1 MSEDSAQI
9 NLTHH
14 FLIAMPSLRDEA
26 FQRSVVYLCDH
37 SENGAMGIVINKPSD
52 ISLADLFDKVDL
64 PHPREILANSPVFQ
78 GGPVHTE
85 RGFVLHTPVR
95 ALDAEED
102 TAVYASTLTVPGGLE
117 VTTSRDVLE
126 AMSQGGGPERVLVSL
141 GYAAWGGGQLESELS
156 DNAWLTVGAEP
167 HLIFDTPVEQR
178 YAKAL
183 KLLGVDEWALSSVG
197 GRA

>member
-14 FLIAMPSLRDEA
+14 FLIAMPGLRDEA
-26 FQRSVVYLCDH
+26 FERSVVYLCDH
-37 SENGAMGIVINKPSD
+37 SENGAMGIVINKPSE
-52 ISLADLFDKVDL
+52 IVLADLFDKVDL
-64 PHPREILANSPVFQ
+64 PKPQSPLAQNPVFQ
-78 GGPVHTE
+78 GGPVQMD

-95 ALDAEED
+95 AIGEEED
-102 TAVYASTLTVPGGLE
+102 TAVYSSTMVIPGGLE

-126 AMSQGGGPERVLVSL
+126 AMSIGGGPERVLISL
-141 GYAAWGGGQLESELS
+141 GYAAWGSGQLENELG
-156 DNAWLTVGAEP
+156 DNAWLTVAADPGV
-167 HLIFDTPVEQR
+167 IFDTPVEQR
-178 YAKAL
+178 YTKAL

>member
-1 MSEDSAQI
+1 MTEDSAQI

-26 FQRSVVYLCDH
+26 FERSVVYLCDH

-52 ISLADLFDKVDL
+52 ISLSELFDKVDL
-64 PHPREILANSPVFQ
+64 PHPKASLAQSPVFQ
-78 GGPVHTE
+78 GGPVHMD

-95 ALDAEED
+95 ALGED
-102 TAVYASTLTVPGGLE
+102 ENAAVYASTMVVPGGLE

-126 AMSQGGGPERVLVSL
+126 ALSQGSGPEQVLISL
-141 GYAAWGGGQLESELS
+141 GYASWGGGQLEGELS
-156 DNAWLTVGAEP
+156 ENAWLTVEAEP
-167 HLIFDTPVEQR
+167 QVIFSTPIDQR

-183 KLLGVDEWALSSVG
+183 KLLGVDEWALSAVG
-197 GRA
+197 ARA